1 VNAAHA
7 ISALSLTLFAQWIAD
22 VTLLLRMVLKKN
34 NMVTRMWS
42 KCALVANAI
51 MLIMLHL
58 ATSAAAAPPR
68 EIIGWFVQ
76 AQALERANRPLDAAA
91 YYRRVWQAAP
101 TRSDAVLRGT
111 RLLAENG
118 RFEEAVAWLGEATAE
133 TPGDPVLWVEFGDVF
148 DRAGYAVQADS
159 VWRIG
164 SSSSSDP
171 VAFHIGVADRLVSRG
186 QLRRAQTW
194 LRACD
199 ARGDGQRAVN
209 RRLLDIALALGDGQ
223 TAAQAASGFVA
234 GDVDR
239 VREARDIIQGASLTP
254 ATMQTVTRA
263 AVALSDSIPRDAARA
278 LLAAEM
284 AVLGTRQEDA
294 VRLFLRSAKE
304 TRNPGTTLATIID
317 ELEARGQT
325 PVATSLMGR
334 LASDYPESPSAQ
346 RYAFTAA
353 ERLGEMGFQDRARN
367 LLSWI
372 ITIPFSPY
380 HDDARIALGEIFL
393 ALDSVEQA
401 EQQFS
406 WAATRGR
413 TPAHRRQGILGQG
426 ECALRSG
433 RLDEAQSFWQML
445 ADSAM
450 REPESLKAHLRLA
463 QAAMFRGDAPG
474 LRARCELMV
483 GNAAPGDET
492 NDCLRLAE
500 ILEQAGDDSAAWVR
514 YGRLEFLFATG
525 HRDSVLFLAPRLFGT
540 PLEGWVRLLVAEVE
554 INEGHYSLA
563 ATTLKAAASLLDS
576 SSAGEEALWRYAELQ
591 RTRLQDSG
599 EETRALE
606 TLLTTYPRSVYGNP
620 ARRRLRELR
629 AEPGAL

>member
-1 VNAAHA
+1 M
-7 ISALSLTLFAQWIAD
+7 D
-22 VTLLLRMVLKKN
+22 VTFLLRAVSLRTSV
-34 NMVTRMWS
+34 VTRIWS
-42 KCALVANAI
+42 ECALGANAI
-51 MLIMLHL
+51 LLILLH
-58 ATSAAAAPPR
+58 TAAPAAVTPPR

-76 AQALERANRPLDAAA
+76 AQALEHANRPLDAAA

-111 RLLAENG
+111 RLLTENG
-118 RFEEAVAWLGEATAE
+118 RFDEAVAWLGEATAN
-133 TPGDPVLWVEFGDVF
+133 TPEDAVLWVEFGDVF
-148 DRAGYAVQADS
+148 DRTGYTVQADS

-164 SSSSSDP
+164 SRTSSDP
-171 VAFHIGVADRLVSRG
+171 IAFHIGVADRLVSRG

-194 LRACD
+194 LRACN
-199 ARGDGQRAVN
+199 AQGDGQRVVN
-209 RRLLDIALALGDGQ
+209 RRLLDIALALGDAHA
-223 TAAQAASGFVA
+223 TAQAASGFVA

-239 VREARDIIQGASLTP
+239 VREAREIIQGASLTP
-254 ATMQTVTRA
+254 AMMQTVTRA
-263 AVALSDSIPRDAARA
+263 AIALSDSTPRDAARA
-278 LLAAEM
+278 LFAAEM
-284 AVLGTRQEDA
+284 AVLGAQQEDA

-304 TRNPGTTLATIID
+304 TRNPGTTLATMID

-325 PVATSLMGR
+325 PVATFLMER

-346 RYAFTAA
+346 RYAYTAA
-353 ERLGEMGFQDRARN
+353 GILDEMGFQDRARN

-372 ITIPFSPY
+372 ISVPFSPY
-380 HDDARIALGEIFL
+380 HDDARIALGRIFL

-401 EQQFS
+401 EQQFD

-413 TPAHRRQGILGQG
+413 TPAHRRQGILGRG
-426 ECALRSG
+426 ECALRAG
-433 RLDEAQSFWQML
+433 HLEEAQSFWQML

-450 REPESLKAHLRLA
+450 KEPESLKAHLRLA

-500 ILEQAGDDSAAWVR
+500 ILEQAADDSVSWVR
-514 YGRLEFLFATG
+514 YGHLEFLFATG
-525 HRDSVLFLAPRLFGT
+525 HRDSVLLLAPRLFGT
-540 PLEGWVRLLVAEVE
+540 PLEGWARLLVAEVQ
-554 INEGHYSLA
+554 IREGHYSLA
-563 ATTLKAAASLLDS
+563 ATTLEAAASRLDS

-606 TLLTTYPRSVYGNP
+606 TLLMTYPGSVYGNQ

-629 AEPGAL
+629 AQPGAL